1 MGYANIRTWPWS
13 IAVQIPDRSEGWFLA
28 IFTMKIVGGMTAI
41 VWVRPWASTTSVLE
55 LMAAAVVASAATTAI
70 ITQGGTMLA
79 ERYLRRRFQEGREQE
94 RRQLAR
100 RMAELTPK
108 ERLKEINRLI
118 AEAQGIVDKY
128 DSSAQAEQ

>member
-1 MGYANIRTWPWS
+1 
-13 IAVQIPDRSEGWFLA
+13 
-28 IFTMKIVGGMTAI
+28 
-41 VWVRPWASTTSVLE
+41 
-55 LMAAAVVASAATTAI
+55 
-70 ITQGGTMLA
+70 MLA

-128 DSSAQAEQ
+128 GSSAETEKQ